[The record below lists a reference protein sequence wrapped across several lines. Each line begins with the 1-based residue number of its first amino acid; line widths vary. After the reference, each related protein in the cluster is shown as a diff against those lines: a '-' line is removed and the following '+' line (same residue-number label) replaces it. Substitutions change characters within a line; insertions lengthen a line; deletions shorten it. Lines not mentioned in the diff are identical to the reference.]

1 MWIIVENTVILGIK
15 YVLIEDL
22 DHRKFMIYSNRE
34 SRSSHVCSDREKE
47 VARIKRLGYSNIN
60 YINYIDY
67 INYIS
72 LAKPSPKR
80 KKYIKKEKGS
90 PLQAK

>member
-15 YVLIEDL
+15 SVLIEDL
-22 DHRKFMIYSNRE
+22 DHRKFMNYSDRG
-34 SRSSHVCSDREKE
+34 SLLSLRSNREKE

-60 YINYIDY
+60 YIDY

-72 LAKPSPKR
+72 LAKLSPKR

-90 PLQAK
+90 PL

>member
-1 MWIIVENTVILGIK
+1 MDNCRK
-15 YVLIEDL
+15 YCNIR
-22 DHRKFMIYSNRE
+22 HKIHSNRG
-34 SRSSHVCSDREKE
+34 SRLSLRSNREKE
-47 VARIKRLGYSNIN
+47 VARIKRLGYSN
-60 YINYIDY
+60 INYIDY

-90 PLQAK
+90 PL

>member
-15 YVLIEDL
+15 SILIEDL
-22 DHRKFMIYSNRE
+22 NCFRLIAFSN
-34 SRSSHVCSDREKE
+34 REKE
-47 VARIKRLGYSNIN
+47 VARIKRLGYSN
-60 YINYIDY
+60 INYIDY

>member
-1 MWIIVENTVILGIK
+1 MPNRWFKPLSG
-15 YVLIEDL
+15 
-22 DHRKFMIYSNRE
+22 RE
-34 SRSSHVCSDREKE
+34 SRLSLRSNREKE

-60 YINYIDY
+60 YIDYINY